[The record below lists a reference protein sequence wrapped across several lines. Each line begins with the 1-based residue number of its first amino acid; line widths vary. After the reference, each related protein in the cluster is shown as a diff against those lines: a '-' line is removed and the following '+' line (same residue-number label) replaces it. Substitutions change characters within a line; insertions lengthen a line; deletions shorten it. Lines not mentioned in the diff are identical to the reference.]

1 LPVLNLE
8 VTIPFKIGV
17 KISIFRCA
25 SE

>member
-1 LPVLNLE
+1 

-25 SE
+25 PE